1 MRYCSSK
8 LKKLVSRYCWIWIAV
23 AVLSGVIGLVINR
36 GRSFSKPLVFQS
48 DIGEF
53 VPFEATERAII
64 IENPGRRVIIINEVR
79 PCCGVFLPYGFPK
92 TIHPQSTA
100 AMVVRVFCLDS
111 PFEKAIKLITDDPVY
126 PIAECVIR
134 GKPDFSAP
142 YAIKTIILGKI
153 VPGQTFPLAWGILKG
168 NGPDLKCSFFSSSK
182 YITAFVQEAD
192 QHGSVGVDIRMSK
205 DAPRGKLVA
214 YLFATTGVQAR
225 PTFSARLEAEVER
238 GLRAR
243 PENVFFGVVK
253 DEAVVS
259 KRIGLEVLEPGWDK
273 VEVDRPS
280 EEYLEAQV
288 VQVGPSKYELRVS
301 LNPEKMPKILN
312 TVLTLHDGSGDSLQ
326 VRVIAAQS
334 TSMKTM
340 AVTAEQVL

>member
-8 LKKLVSRYCWIWIAV
+8 LKRLVPRYCWRWIAV
-23 AVLSGVIGLVINR
+23 AVLLGIIGLVINR
-36 GRSFSKPLVFQS
+36 GRSSPKPLVFQS

-64 IENPGRRVIIINEVR
+64 IENPGRRFITINEVR

-92 TIHPQSTA
+92 TIHPQSSA
-100 AMVVRVFCLDS
+100 AMVVRVSCFDS
-111 PFEKAIKLITDDPVY
+111 AIEKAIKLITDDPVH
-126 PIAECVIR
+126 PVAECVIR

-142 YAIKTIILGKI
+142 YAIKTIKLGKI
-153 VPGQTFPLAWGILKG
+153 VPGQTFPLVWGILKG
-168 NGPDLKCSFFSSSK
+168 NGPDLKCSVISSSM

-192 QHGSVGVDIRMSK
+192 QHGNVGVDISVSK
-205 DAPRGKLVA
+205 DAPRGTLVA
-214 YLFATTGVQAR
+214 HLFATTGVQAR

-280 EEYLEAQV
+280 DECLE
-288 VQVGPSKYELRVS
+288 VQTVQTGPSKYELHVS

-312 TVLTLHDGSGDSLQ
+312 TVLTLRDSSGDSLQ
-326 VRVIAAQS
+326 IRVIAVQS
-334 TSMKTM
+334 TSTKTM
-340 AVTAEQVL
+340 AVAAK